1 MWNAHAHILTTEM
14 WNAYAHIFTTVI
26 WNAHAFFT
34 TVMWND
40 YAHIFTAQV
49 LLDYIRLY
57 LLIGLGTRNIVG
69 LFVCFVFF
77 FLVLWIEVSRV
88 FAMV

>member
-1 MWNAHAHILTTEM
+1 MLMRDASVRN
-14 WNAYAHIFTTVI
+14 FTRK
-26 WNAHAFFT
+26 
-34 TVMWND
+34 
-40 YAHIFTAQV
+40 V

-77 FLVLWIEVSRV
+77 FLVLYIEVGSAP
-88 FAMV
+88 F

>member
-1 MWNAHAHILTTEM
+1 MRVALNKTCTMLMRDAHVR
-14 WNAYAHIFTTVI
+14 NFT
-26 WNAHAFFT
+26 HK
-34 TVMWND
+34 
-40 YAHIFTAQV
+40 V

-77 FLVLWIEVSRV
+77 FLVLYVEVGSAP
-88 FAMV
+88 F